1 MKSENREKVI
11 PYLKIVAAL
20 CIVALVTSLF
30 ALLYGFYEKKVY
42 RREYKEYV
50 EKYSAEYGVPEYTVY
65 AVMKTES
72 NFSKDAVSKSGAI
85 GLMQLMPETYLWLVE
100 RSGAE
105 AGDIY
110 DPEENIKYGVYLLSI
125 LYERYGEDETV
136 FAAYNAGIG
145 NVDKWLAEEEYE
157 IKFDETKNYVNKV
170 KTAQEKYKKLYCR

>member
-11 PYLKIVAAL
+11 PYLKIVSAL
-20 CIVALVTSLF
+20 CIAVLVMSLF
-30 ALLYGFYEKKVY
+30 ALLYGFYERKVY

-50 EKYSAEYGVPEYTVY
+50 EKYSAEYGVLEYTVY

-72 NFSKDAVSKSGAI
+72 NFSKDAVSKSGAV
-85 GLMQLMPETYLWLVE
+85 GLMQLMPETYLWLIE

-125 LYERYGEDETV
+125 LYERYGDDEIV

-145 NVDKWLAEEEYE
+145 NVDRWLAEEEYE
-157 IKFDETKNYVNKV
+157 IKFEETKNYVNKV

>member
-1 MKSENREKVI
+1 
-11 PYLKIVAAL
+11 
-20 CIVALVTSLF
+20 
-30 ALLYGFYEKKVY
+30 
-42 RREYKEYV
+42 
-50 EKYSAEYGVPEYTVY
+50 
-65 AVMKTES
+65 
-72 NFSKDAVSKSGAI
+72 
-85 GLMQLMPETYLWLVE
+85 MQLMPETYLWLVE

>member
-1 MKSENREKVI
+1 MKSENRDRFI
-11 PYLKIVAAL
+11 PYLKIVSALCVAAL
-20 CIVALVTSLF
+20 VMSLF
-30 ALLYGFYEKKVY
+30 ALLYGFYERKVY
-42 RREYKEYV
+42 RREYREYV
-50 EKYSAEYGVPEYTVY
+50 EKYSAEYGVSEYTVY

-72 NFSKDAVSKSGAI
+72 NFSKDAVSKSGAV

-100 RSGAE
+100 RSGDK

-125 LYERYGEDETV
+125 LYNRYGDDEIV
-136 FAAYNAGIG
+136 FAAYNAGMG
-145 NVDKWLAEEEYE
+145 NVDKWLDEEEYE